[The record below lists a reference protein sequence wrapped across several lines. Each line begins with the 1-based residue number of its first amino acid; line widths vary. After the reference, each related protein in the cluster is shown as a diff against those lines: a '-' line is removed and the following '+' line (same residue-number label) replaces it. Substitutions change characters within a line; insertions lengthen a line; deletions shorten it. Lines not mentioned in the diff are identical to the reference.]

1 VRCAGTRSATSDRRR
16 AKSAGARHT
25 EGSGTAA
32 AEEEEEEE
40 EEEDDADEDEE
51 DEAREAAHIAREA
64 TRNARESMEEQGKC
78 VRLANR
84 RGTHKAT
91 NKSARSLHG
100 DRVSGGLNLNT
111 TTAIVA
117 RGCA

>member
-32 AEEEEEEE
+32 AEEEEEEDE
-40 EEEDDADEDEE
+40 DDDADEDEE

-64 TRNARESMEEQGKC
+64 TRNARESMEEQGTR
-78 VRLANR
+78 VRLA
-84 RGTHKAT
+84 H
-91 NKSARSLHG
+91 SAWAKETKVCRAPFTEIASP
-100 DRVSGGLNLNT
+100 V
-111 TTAIVA
+111 V
-117 RGCA
+117 